1 MSEKNNLKFETAAVR
16 TQFATSAAKE
26 HSVPLYLSS
35 SFIYDDAERMRAAF
49 ASEND
54 DFIYSRFSN
63 PNSDEL
69 VKKMCLLEGAE
80 AGYATASGMAAV
92 FSSLGALC
100 NSGDEIL
107 SCRSIFGSTHTVF
120 TKILPK
126 WNITTNYA
134 DANDFANWD
143 KLVTPNTKLLYLE
156 TPTNPGVEV
165 LDLEAIGKFCKRHNL
180 IYVVDNCFATPYLQQ
195 PIKYG
200 ADLVIHSG
208 TKWIDG
214 QGRVVGGVLVGRQ
227 NLVDEIYAFCRS
239 TGPAISPFNAWILSK
254 SLETLAVRMDRHCNN
269 ALTLANFLEQ
279 HSLIERVLYPFLE
292 SHPNYEIA
300 KKQMSMG
307 GGIVTVF
314 LKGGLPQGKQF
325 LDSIKLCSLT
335 ANIGDS
341 RSIVTHPA
349 STTHAKLS
357 AEERAAVGIS
367 DNMIRI
373 SCGLEHIDDIIAD
386 IEQALQASS
395 L

>member
-1 MSEKNNLKFETAAVR
+1 MSNKNKQKFETAAVR
-16 TQFATSAAKE
+16 TQFARSHAKE

-63 PNSDEL
+63 PNADEL
-69 VKKMCLLEGAE
+69 VNKMCSLEGAE
-80 AGYATASGMAAV
+80 AGYATASGMAAI
-92 FSSLGALC
+92 FSSFAALC

-107 SCRSIFGSTHTVF
+107 SCRSIFGSTHSVF

-126 WNITTNYA
+126 WDIKTTYA
-134 DANDFANWD
+134 DANDIDNWD
-143 KLVTPNTKLLYLE
+143 ALVTEKTKLLYIE
-156 TPTNPGVEV
+156 TPTNPGLDV
-165 LDLEAIGKFCKRHNL
+165 LDLEILGEFCKRHNL
-180 IYVVDNCFATPYLQQ
+180 IFVVDNCFATPYLQQ

-227 NLVDEIYAFCRS
+227 DLVDEIYAFCRS

-254 SLETLAVRMDRHCNN
+254 SLETLAVRMDRHCDN
-269 ALTLANFLEQ
+269 ALALATHLEQ
-279 HSLIERVLYPFLE
+279 HPSIERVLYPFLA
-292 SHPNYEIA
+292 SHPKYAIA

-307 GGIVTVF
+307 GGIVSIF
-314 LKGGLPQGKQF
+314 LKGGLQHGKQF
-325 LDSIKLCSLT
+325 LDAIKLCSLT

-386 IEQALQASS
+386 IEQALAASS

>member
-1 MSEKNNLKFETAAVR
+1 MTDKNNKFETDAIR
-16 TQFATSAAKE
+16 TQFSTSAAKE

-49 ASEND
+49 AAENN

-63 PNSDEL
+63 PNSNEL
-69 VKKMCLLEGAE
+69 VNKMCKLEGAE

-92 FSSLGALC
+92 FSSFAALC

-107 SCRSIFGSTHTVF
+107 ACRSVFGSTHTVF
-120 TKILPK
+120 TKILPR
-126 WNITTNYA
+126 WNIETRYA
-134 DANDFANWD
+134 DIDDLASWD
-143 KLVTPNTKLLYLE
+143 KLVTEKTKLLYLE

-165 LDLEAIGKFCKRHNL
+165 VDLKFAYNFCKRHDL
-180 IYVVDNCFATPYLQQ
+180 IFVVDNCFATPYLQK
-195 PIKYG
+195 PIRFG

-214 QGRVVGGVLVGRQ
+214 QGRVVGGIIVGRQ
-227 NLVDEIYAFCRS
+227 NLIDDIYAFCRS
-239 TGPAISPFNAWILSK
+239 TGPAISPFNAWVLSK
-254 SLETLAVRMDRHCNN
+254 SLETLAVRMDRHSSN
-269 ALTLANFLEQ
+269 ALALATYLEA
-279 HSLIERVLYPFLE
+279 HPKVERVLYPFLK
-292 SHPNYEIA
+292 SHPNYAIA
-300 KKQMSMG
+300 TQQMSQG
-307 GGIVTVF
+307 GGIISFF
-314 LKGGLPQGKQF
+314 LKGSLHNGQQF
-325 LDSIKLCSLT
+325 LNAIQMCSLT

-357 AEERAAVGIS
+357 IEERMAVGIS
-367 DNMIRI
+367 DNMIRV

-386 IEQALQASS
+386 IDQALQASS

>member
-1 MSEKNNLKFETAAVR
+1 MSKQNQLKFETTAVR
-16 TQFATSAAKE
+16 AQFPTSQAKE
-26 HSVPLYLSS
+26 HSVPLYLTS
-35 SFIYDDAERMRAAF
+35 SFVYDDAERMRAAF

-63 PNSDEL
+63 PNANEL
-69 VKKMCLLEGAE
+69 IDKLCLLEGAS

-92 FSSLGALC
+92 FSTFAALC

-126 WNITTNYA
+126 WNIKTVYA
-134 DANDFANWD
+134 DADDLENWD
-143 KLVTPNTKLLYLE
+143 KLVNSNTKLLYLE

-165 LDLEAIGKFCKRHNL
+165 LDLEKIGQFCKKHNL

-195 PIKYG
+195 PIKFG

-214 QGRVVGGVLVGRQ
+214 QGRVVGGAVVGHEELIQ
-227 NLVDEIYAFCRS
+227 EIYAFCRS
-239 TGPAISPFNAWILSK
+239 TGPAISPFNAWVLSK

-269 ALTLANFLEQ
+269 AMSLAQHLEQ
-279 HSLIERVLYPFLE
+279 HNSVNQVLYPFLA
-292 SHPNYEIA
+292 SHPNYAVA
-300 KKQMSMG
+300 KKQMTMG
-307 GGIVTVF
+307 GGILTVF
-314 LKGGLPQGKQF
+314 IKGGLEEGKRF
-325 LDSIKLCSLT
+325 LNAINLCSLT

-349 STTHAKLS
+349 STTHAKLT
-357 AEERAAVGIS
+357 AEERKAVGIS

-373 SCGLEHIDDIIAD
+373 SCGLEHINDIITD
-386 IEQALQASS
+386 IDQALAASS